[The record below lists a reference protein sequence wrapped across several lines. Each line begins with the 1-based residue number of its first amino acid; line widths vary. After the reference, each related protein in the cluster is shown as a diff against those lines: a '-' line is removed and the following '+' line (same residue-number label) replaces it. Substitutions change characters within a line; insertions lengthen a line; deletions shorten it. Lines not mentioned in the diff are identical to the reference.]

1 MATLTCPRVDQ
12 YWLSICMVVTAY
24 EYQRLLKDYDYS
36 IDVQSIKEKKLRV
49 LQQFD
54 DKISYSPLLL
64 SEKLFMKTGNGLNFL
79 PMLSLIKIWKELC
92 YTCNISLFLWKKYS
106 SNSLISGSL
115 NFWFKHF
122 INGTCLL
129 LWFLFYK
136 LNSIFPSIKYFHPYK
151 FSFWVILG
159 LLMKL

>member
-1 MATLTCPRVDQ
+1 
-12 YWLSICMVVTAY
+12 MVVTAY

-79 PMLSLIKIWKELC
+79 PMLSLIKI
-92 YTCNISLFLWKKYS
+92 
-106 SNSLISGSL
+106 
-115 NFWFKHF
+115 
-122 INGTCLL
+122 
-129 LWFLFYK
+129 
-136 LNSIFPSIKYFHPYK
+136 
-151 FSFWVILG
+151 
-159 LLMKL
+159 